1 MKTTTKPKPAEH
13 HRRQFFL
20 SFLAMSQAKKERLF
34 KRYGLAGSDRT
45 AAKIWEAAR

>member
-1 MKTTTKPKPAEH
+1 MSTTKPKPAEH

-20 SFLAMSQAKKERLF
+20 SFLAMTQTKREILF
-34 KRYGLAGSDRT
+34 KRYGLTGSART